1 MTCEG
6 QEPDRFPV
14 LACRSTAGSV
24 SFDDARVWATKVGS
38 LHGLPVPV
46 D

>member
-1 MTCEG
+1 V
-6 QEPDRFPV
+6 V
-14 LACRSTAGSV
+14 LFCRALSGTL

-38 LHGLPVPV
+38 VHGLPVPV